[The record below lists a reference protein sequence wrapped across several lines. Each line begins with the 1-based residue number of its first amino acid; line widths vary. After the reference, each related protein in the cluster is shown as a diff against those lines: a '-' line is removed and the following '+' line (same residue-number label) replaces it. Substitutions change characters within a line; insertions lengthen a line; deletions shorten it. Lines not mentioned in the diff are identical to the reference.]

1 MKSRIH
7 AVTIIPWSFIFF
19 CKPLFYRSTFICNN
33 QSTVIR
39 MAVGMS
45 KKCYKTT
52 VLLVI
57 LNKPVKVHIKH
68 CISIEKKKIF
78 SQFIFN
84 FEQCSC
90 ITQRFI
96 FKVIFNMYTKRLSGH
111 WRISRAVTKVIHDNI
126 SQMAYC
132 NNDVSKTLF
141 FKAFNFSFQYG
152 NALNLYHRLWN
163 VTRH

>member
-1 MKSRIH
+1 MKASVYSIF
-7 AVTIIPWSFIFF
+7 IIQWSFIFF

-45 KKCYKTT
+45 KKCYKTA

-57 LNKPVKVHIKH
+57 LNKPVKVYIKH
-68 CISIEKKKIF
+68 CISIEKKKIL

-84 FEQCSC
+84 FEQCPR
-90 ITQRFI
+90 IAKRLF
-96 FKVIFNMYTKRLSGH
+96 FKIVVNMYAKRLA
-111 WRISRAVTKVIHDNI
+111 RYRRVSRAITKVIHDNI

-132 NNDVSKTLF
+132 NNDVIKTLF